1 LLGGLVFSLP
11 IANAAPL
18 AINQGGTGNTFGLPS
33 QYAIV
38 PNASPGTATNLLVKY
53 NYANTTHTAQTA
65 AIGDTAVVGVCVA
78 GCGSTGNATIQT
90 GGYAD
95 CKFDNTTTVGD
106 FVQIATS
113 TGNDGDCTD
122 AGATAPTSGQVIG
135 QVLTANT
142 GAGTTSTV
150 QLSLTPSTSNTCTF
164 CRCIPSSPVT
174 CQNASWTTF
183 CSCNLGPFIHDPGP
197 GNTWIDIDQN
207 VIDFTK
213 IKT

>member
-1 LLGGLVFSLP
+1 MSLRLLGTRIVPPTLTSCLGSVSPASSSAACWVRSLLLLGGLVFSLP

-122 AGATAPTSGQVIG
+122 AGRPLPLPVRLSGR
-135 QVLTANT
+135 
-142 GAGTTSTV
+142 S
-150 QLSLTPSTSNTCTF
+150 
-164 CRCIPSSPVT
+164 
-174 CQNASWTTF
+174 
-183 CSCNLGPFIHDPGP
+183 
-197 GNTWIDIDQN
+197 
-207 VIDFTK
+207 
-213 IKT
+213 